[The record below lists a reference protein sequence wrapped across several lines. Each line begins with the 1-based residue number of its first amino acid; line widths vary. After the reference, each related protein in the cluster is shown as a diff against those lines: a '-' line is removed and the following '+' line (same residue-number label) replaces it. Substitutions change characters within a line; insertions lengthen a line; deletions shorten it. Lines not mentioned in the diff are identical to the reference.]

1 MQAHGRGEH
10 EGAHVNP
17 SATHQGENSMTTAV
31 NETRENSENSE
42 TGENLRAAAW
52 SDAERQR
59 NEEWMAWRFAQEDR

>member
-31 NETRENSENSE
+31 NETRENCE
-42 TGENLRAAAW
+42 TGESLQAAEW
-52 SDAERQR
+52 SAAERQR
-59 NEEWMAWRFAQEDR
+59 NEEWMAQRFAQEDR